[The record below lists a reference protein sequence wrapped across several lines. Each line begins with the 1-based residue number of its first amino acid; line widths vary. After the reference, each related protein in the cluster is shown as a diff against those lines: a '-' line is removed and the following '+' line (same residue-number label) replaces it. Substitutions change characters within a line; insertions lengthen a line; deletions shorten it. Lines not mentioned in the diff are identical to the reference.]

1 MIAAI
6 KKLFGVYEENREYW
20 VYTKKI
26 QVPPEFRATGIGKKK
41 LGRKMYYW
49 RKNGTFES
57 KVILDKHYNLLDG
70 YTTVY
75 IAENAGIE
83 KIPAYFVKDPDAYK
97 AQKEQEYRAKKNIH

>member
-1 MIAAI
+1 MH
-6 KKLFGVYEENREYW
+6 
-20 VYTKKI
+20 
-26 QVPPEFRATGIGKKK
+26 
-41 LGRKMYYW
+41 YW

-83 KIPAYFVKDPDAYK
+83 KIPAYFVKDPDTYK